1 MQQVVHRLVS
11 PLVSLL
17 ASFLFIHLHAQQQQ
31 EIMIVSGL
39 ETPVPILTDTLSS
52 MSDLFTQ
59 YLPTD
64 LLSSPI
70 NVSEIARVLSQS
82 PDWSV
87 IGFAL
92 EDAIVVTF
100 QCFKLWTS
108 FFLLLAVPILQALAV
123 LGEMALPHVLMLVK
137 IGADYVSKMEPL
149 YQAILAFTML
159 FILVCVRK
167 GYVHKARVQYV
178 RSRRQMELRYRAF
191 VASLSAKWRVVA
203 ILLPHG
209 LFFALSFEALYWLPE
224 SSTNVLSSDAL
235 FGLLSVGYPLL
246 RSIRVIRQK
255 RLYSKHTKSTFPTS
269 RLKNTSKMIKKLDNL
284 TIPDYK
290 WRSYEACLKYWIIW
304 SLAVC
309 LIGMVTLFLPTFL
322 TSFFTMPL
330 DWCNIFLV
338 WMHSPFTRG
347 DIALYSL
354 LSPLISPYA
363 NRIHEREATI
373 NVETEEKTNFLM
385 RILVS
390 FRVVPERHV
399 HLAKDLWSQGPALFG
414 LFFMFTP
421 GFVASR
427 GCSLMGFGFPAY
439 VTIGVLSE
447 KQTRRYEWWLAY
459 FSIAV
464 TADYFIT
471 AIGREIGWL
480 PLFYHVKLLMMMW
493 LQFPYFQGAERIFN
507 AIFSSVFIVPECK
520 EE

>member
-1 MQQVVHRLVS
+1 MQQLVRHLLS
-11 PLVSLL
+11 PLVTLL
-17 ASFLFIHLHAQQQQ
+17 ASFLFVQLHAQQQ
-31 EIMIVSGL
+31 EIMITAGL
-39 ETPVPILTDTLSS
+39 ETPVPILINTLSS
-52 MSDLFTQ
+52 MSRLFTR
-59 YLPTD
+59 YLPSD
-64 LLSSPI
+64 LISSPI
-70 NVSEIARVLSQS
+70 NASEIARVLSQS

-92 EDAIVVTF
+92 EDAVVVTF
-100 QCFKLWTS
+100 QCLKLWTT

-123 LGEMALPHVLMLVK
+123 FGETALPHVLMLVK
-137 IGADYVSKMEPL
+137 IGADYVSKMEPF
-149 YQAILAFTML
+149 YQALLAFTML
-159 FILVCVRK
+159 FLLVCVRK
-167 GYVHKARVQYV
+167 GYVHEARVQY
-178 RSRRQMELRYRAF
+178 RYIGCRT
-191 VASLSAKWRVVA
+191 
-203 ILLPHG
+203 
-209 LFFALSFEALYWLPE
+209 
-224 SSTNVLSSDAL
+224 SSTNLLSSDAL
-235 FGLLSVGYPLL
+235 FRLLSVGYPLL

-255 RLYSKHTKSTFPTS
+255 RLYSKHTKSTPPSS
-269 RLKNTSKMIKKLDNL
+269 RSKNTSKLITKFDNL
-284 TIPDYK
+284 TIPDFK
-290 WRSYEACLKYWIIW
+290 WRPYEACLKYWVIW

-309 LIGMVTLFLPTFL
+309 LIGMVTLFLPTFV
-322 TSFFTMPL
+322 TSFFTVPL
-330 DWCNIFLV
+330 DWYNVFLV

-373 NVETEEKTNFLM
+373 NVEAEEKTNFLI

-427 GCSLMGFGFPAY
+427 GCLLMGFGFPAY

-447 KQTRRYEWWLAY
+447 KRTRRYEWWLAY
-459 FSIAV
+459 FSVAV
-464 TADYFIT
+464 AADYFIA

-493 LQFPYFQGAERIFN
+493 LQFPYFQGAEQIFN
-507 AIFSSVFIVPECK
+507 AIFSSVFMVPACK
-520 EE
+520 EK